1 MVASVEADKDKSTNN
16 GEGINRWNWNLLL
29 SQWLGQQPEARL
41 RSMDLIPLK
50 LDLLHNNIRD

>member
-50 LDLLHNNIRD
+50 LDLLHNTIRD